1 MNYDKEVPDF
11 LGGLG
16 DMLPADV
23 LKKVV
28 ELLEQLRRADK
39 DHQGST
45 VFIYAP
51 GSQYVETVQNQY
63 LYPAPSPAPYRGGE
77 STVGGKPAPYRGGES
92 TMGEH
97 AYDRGGES
105 TGGGKPAP
113 HRVGESMVG
122 GKPAYDRSGESTVGG
137 KPANDRSGEL
147 VVEERIRR
155 CIGLLMAERYGNEPL
170 FNLQGHW
177 QAVYRILVD
186 KGYCRDSDFDG
197 FDAFIRRVMPEEVNK
212 PYKKDSVRNI
222 NKTSFN
228 KPFDRWRYDP
238 DDYGTRKP
246 FERMVAIAR
255 RFKEILEEIDL

>member
-1 MNYDKEVPDF
+1 MNFDNDEE
-11 LGGLG
+11 GL
-16 DMLPADV
+16 
-23 LKKVV
+23 
-28 ELLEQLRRADK
+28 EFINRLLERLHQAGYTN
-39 DHQGST
+39 QGSKIELVYVASGGQHVET
-45 VFIYAP
+45 QINVGETLP
-51 GSQYVETVQNQY
+51 GSPCLGREKGTEKSFKED
-63 LYPAPSPAPYRGGE
+63 A
-77 STVGGKPAPYRGGES
+77 T
-92 TMGEH
+92 
-97 AYDRGGES
+97 
-105 TGGGKPAP
+105 
-113 HRVGESMVG
+113 
-122 GKPAYDRSGESTVGG
+122 
-137 KPANDRSGEL
+137 
-147 VVEERIRR
+147 ERICQ
-155 CIGLLMAERYGNEPL
+155 CITLLMQEKCGNEPL
-170 FNLQGHW
+170 FNQQNHW